1 MTEEQLRI
9 ARNTWDELVHQRSQ
23 TDLLE
28 NLLKNRHLG
37 LFLAT
42 NNTSILTYF
51 AEDEMYFLEE
61 LLKYRKQALISLQ
74 KEFEKL

>member
-23 TDLLE
+23 VSSLE
-28 NLLKNRHLG
+28 KIISGDRWGITISKQGTL
-37 LFLAT
+37 
-42 NNTSILTYF
+42 NTGV

-61 LLKYRKQALISLQ
+61 LLKYRKQALTSLE
-74 KEFEKL
+74 KEFANL

>member
-23 TDLLE
+23 VSQLERLLSG
-28 NLLKNRHLG
+28 NRWGITISKQG
-37 LFLAT
+37 LNCT
-42 NNTSILTYF
+42 GVS
-51 AEDEMYFLEE
+51 EDEMYFLEE